1 MVYLLAMLLFFGA
14 CQEEDWGGQSMGG
27 AYGRATPTPT
37 LAHCG
42 YSIKDILLC
51 RFSYL
56 RGLQQLT
63 EMAYES
69 CQSGVKR
76 ELDGVIAHL
85 VGWKLDANTSCT
97 VFRSRTIGL

>member
-1 MVYLLAMLLFFGA
+1 MSAS
-14 CQEEDWGGQSMGG
+14 CQLTCRGRVCLPEYIHAG